1 MMNQQRK
8 FWIGVASKDH
18 VANGVTLGICQFC
31 HGKAAPAKR
40 LSKGDI
46 VIYYSPKHTMG
57 EPESYQK
64 FTAIGIVTD
73 DAPFQVEMAPG
84 FKPMRR
90 HVDYFNAQHVDI
102 KPLIDEL
109 PFITNK
115 RSWGYT
121 FRYGFLEIDRDSFKI
136 IAEKMLGFTL
146 FNSIWNNQTKV

>member
-1 MMNQQRK
+1 MIEHQRK

-18 VANGVTLGICQFC
+18 VENGVTLGICQFC

-40 LSKGDI
+40 LRQGDV

-57 EPESYQK
+57 EPELYQK
-64 FTAIGIVTD
+64 FTAIGIVYD
-73 DAPFQVEMAPG
+73 DTPFQVEMAPG

-90 HVDYFNAQHVDI
+90 RVNYWDAQHVDI
-102 KPLIDEL
+102 KPLIDTL

-121 FRYGFLEIDRDSFKI
+121 FRYGFLEIDRESFKI
-136 IAEKMLGFTL
+136 IAEKMLGP
-146 FNSIWNNQTKV
+146 FNHDTFLSLSD